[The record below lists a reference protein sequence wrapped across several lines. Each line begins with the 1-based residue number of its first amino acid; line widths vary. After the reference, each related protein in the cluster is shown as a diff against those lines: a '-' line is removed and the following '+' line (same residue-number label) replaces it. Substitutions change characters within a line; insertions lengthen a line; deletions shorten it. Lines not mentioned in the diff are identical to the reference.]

1 MKFKYYLS
9 CLFLFVI
16 LLTGC
21 GRSFDS
27 QGYLT
32 SIMDVLYKGDY
43 TAYMDFTG
51 TSRTD
56 VSLYRDQWLS
66 ESTDAFLTAF
76 GAGQPSEET
85 TDRIFSPTTMT
96 RSRLMCI
103 LSMRKMPPLPMPT

>member
-43 TAYMDFTG
+43 TA
-51 TSRTD
+51 
-56 VSLYRDQWLS
+56 
-66 ESTDAFLTAF
+66 
-76 GAGQPSEET
+76 
-85 TDRIFSPTTMT
+85 
-96 RSRLMCI
+96 
-103 LSMRKMPPLPMPT
+103 